1 MSVVSQTKR
10 TRVTKLKLLQIFLL
24 SMILCSV
31 HQRFQSLLLH
41 PQTCHITMPANQL
54 VTNKQYLLLGEGAD
68 RASGDSQEFRHG
80 EQTRV
85 MDSPHQISSDR
96 KTNIRPAALS
106 DHNPAMSKCDHNAK
120 EERRTG
126 MGTVY
131 EDMITYR
138 DNILRGM
145 SKYIL

>member
-1 MSVVSQTKR
+1 MSVVIQTKR
-10 TRVTKLKLLQIFLL
+10 TRVMKLKLLQIFLL
-24 SMILCSV
+24 SMILYSV

-41 PQTCHITMPANQL
+41 SQTCHITMPANQL
-54 VTNKQYLLLGEGAD
+54 VTNKQHLLGEGAD
-68 RASGDSQEFRHG
+68 RASGDSEEFRHG

-85 MDSPHQISSDR
+85 MDSPHQISFDR

-106 DHNPAMSKCDHNAK
+106 NHNPAMLKCDLNAK